1 MSDITDRIVNWAKV
15 TKNNNIFYLTEGG
28 RGKLRLNGSI
38 FVLCQETDFFHPKL
52 VRAISL

>member
-1 MSDITDRIVNWAKV
+1 
-15 TKNNNIFYLTEGG
+15 
-28 RGKLRLNGSI
+28 LRLNGSI